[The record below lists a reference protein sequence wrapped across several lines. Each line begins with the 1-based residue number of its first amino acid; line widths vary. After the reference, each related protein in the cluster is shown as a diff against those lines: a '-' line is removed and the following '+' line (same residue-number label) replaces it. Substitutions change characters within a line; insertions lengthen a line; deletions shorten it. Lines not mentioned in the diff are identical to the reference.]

1 MVWRLLLRIT
11 INRDLPFIG
20 WGRWQCTLWLPAARL
35 LSTASSQLIFV
46 SIKAAFSYA
55 FEARPF
61 ALVLSWQA
69 TQERRIRRLALP
81 ALALSLAAFA
91 VHYNACLVALPLLV
105 GEAILAARRCAF
117 DFAVVFHFYG
127 AIPAVFLLP
136 HILALTHFPGAVLS
150 PGLTSIATNWPWRPD
165 RTGRNAER
173 DDKWARRAAATARRD
188 NVAHFEARALA
199 SVRGSVQISDD
210 ASFAREQT

>member
-35 LSTASSQLIFV
+35 LSKASSQLIFV
-46 SIKAAFSYA
+46 SIKA
-55 FEARPF
+55 
-61 ALVLSWQA
+61 A

-136 HILALTHFPGAVLS
+136 HILALTHFPGAVFS
-150 PGLTSIATNWPWRPD
+150 PGLTYIATNWPWRPD